1 MAQAKAAPQEIQ
13 EMMAPDYWESACAEL
28 MKHDRI
34 MRKLIPK
41 YPNAEFL
48 TTRGDPF
55 QTLARA
61 IVGQQISVKAAQSVW
76 DRTTALTKKFTA
88 KAVLKLEPTQLR
100 EAGLSQRKVEYMQ
113 DLANHFENGGLSS
126 AKWDLLDDETVIAE
140 LTAIRGIGRW
150 TAEMFLIFYLMRPNV
165 LPLDDIGLIKGI
177 PLAYFS
183 GEPVTRHEAR
193 EVTANWE
200 PWRTVA
206 TWYMWR
212 SIDPI
217 PVEY

>member
-1 MAQAKAAPQEIQ
+1 MASVKPALQQV
-13 EMMAPDYWESACAEL
+13 MAPDYWESACEHL

-34 MRKLIPK
+34 MRKIIPK
-41 YPNAEFL
+41 YPKAEFL

-76 DRTTALTKKFTA
+76 DRTMALTKKFTA

-113 DLANHFENGGLSS
+113 DLANHFENGGLHC
-126 AKWDLLDDETVIAE
+126 AKWDQLDDETVIAE

-177 PLAYFS
+177 SLAYFS
-183 GEPVTRHEAR
+183 GEPVSRHEAR
-193 EVTANWE
+193 EVAANWE
-200 PWRTVA
+200 PWKTVA

>member
-1 MAQAKAAPQEIQ
+1 MAQAQAAPQEIQ
-13 EMMAPDYWESACAEL
+13 EMMAPDYWESACAEI

-41 YPNAEFL
+41 YPKAEFL

-88 KAVLKLEPTQLR
+88 KAVIKLEPTQLR

-177 PLAYFS
+177 SLAYFS

-193 EVTANWE
+193 EVAANWE